1 MHLRRAT
8 EIIFTMS
15 LLSNSCLQLSTTT
28 ARCVPMMGFGP
39 SPKELSN
46 DPPIPEVIALMKADR
61 ALRDLQAA
69 ARGKL
74 SEGFVPGG
82 NALMRE
88 LPGKGPWGY
97 FDPIGITPECQREA
111 LLWREAEIMH
121 GRVAMVAA
129 LGFFVQEALFHP
141 LIPDVPDNLAIN
153 QLKDTPMP
161 LAVLLVG
168 SIFFT
173 EITRARKG
181 WVEPDFSSRTAQ
193 ANTVRVL
200 REGYE
205 PGDLGFDPLK
215 MKSEEMQEKELNNGR
230 LAMIAA
236 AGFVGQELATGAPV
250 FAF

>member
-1 MHLRRAT
+1 
-8 EIIFTMS
+8 
-15 LLSNSCLQLSTTT
+15 
-28 ARCVPMMGFGP
+28 
-39 SPKELSN
+39 
-46 DPPIPEVIALMKADR
+46 MKADR
-61 ALRDLQAA
+61 ALRDLRAA

-121 GRVAMVAA
+121 GDVAMVAA

-205 PGDLGFDPLK
+205 PGDFRIRPAQD
-215 MKSEEMQEKELNNGR
+215 EERGDAGEGAQQWPPRDDRGCR
-230 LAMIAA
+230 LRRPGARDGCARLRLLIYLEA
-236 AGFVGQELATGAPV
+236 FVVSRPCEWRSFVRYDGLCL
-250 FAF
+250 